1 MEPRVTWGS
10 LSILMSSTDCVK
22 GDATEDMAE
31 NKTDDETVSENQP
44 AKVLIVEDNTET
56 LAWLIDCGRESYPT
70 AAIITAENVA
80 DGLALVA
87 EHHFDI
93 AIVDLGL
100 PDGSGLQVIHA
111 LRNSSQPEPTY
122 IVVATI
128 YDDDKNLFA
137 ALKTGAQGYIL
148 KDQDKDKIVSY
159 LQGIMRGITPLSS
172 GVAKK
177 IVDHFNAKGD
187 SRQEINLAPREE
199 DVLKSIAKGFSVGET
214 ASILGLTTNTVKGY
228 VKVIYTKLGVTS
240 RAEATVE
247 AIRLGLVDLE

>member
-1 MEPRVTWGS
+1 MTGGK
-10 LSILMSSTDCVK
+10 LK
-22 GDATEDMAE
+22 GQSDKGNDVNEA
-31 NKTDDETVSENQP
+31 QP
-44 AKVLIVEDNTET
+44 SRVLIVEDNMET
-56 LAWLIDCGRESYPT
+56 LAWLIACGREAYPE
-70 AAIITAENVA
+70 AEILTAENVV
-80 DGLALVA
+80 DSLGLVA
-87 EHHFDI
+87 KHHFDI
-93 AIVDLGL
+93 AVIDLGL
-100 PDGSGLQVIHA
+100 PDGSGLQIIHA
-111 LRNSSQPEPTY
+111 LRTSEDSKPTY

-148 KDQDKDKIVSY
+148 KDQDKEKIVSY
-159 LQGIMRGITPLSS
+159 LQGVIRGITPLSA

-199 DVLKSIAKGFSVGET
+199 DVLRSIAKGFSVGET

-228 VKVIYTKLGVTS
+228 VKVVYTKLGVSS

-247 AIRLGLVDLE
+247 AIRLGLVDLD